1 MNFMTNDA
9 ILAAVLIGS
18 HPPRY
23 PFTLTVFF
31 SNPNSGVEGQTIF
44 HLHAFLSAQPKPTH
58 NQTTTATMA
67 NQPTNQPTTQ
77 SATIHHHSLNPSDQ
91 PLLLT
96 LFMLMLVFK
105 SVFYVLSL
113 VTHISHQ

>member
-9 ILAAVLIGS
+9 ILAAVLIGLIGS

-31 SNPNSGVEGQTIF
+31 SNPNPGVEGQTIF

-67 NQPTNQPTTQ
+67 IQPTNHPV
-77 SATIHHHSLNPSDQ
+77 ANH
-91 PLLLT
+91 
-96 LFMLMLVFK
+96 
-105 SVFYVLSL
+105 LSP
-113 VTHISHQ
+113 